1 MSSQPAAVKQALA
14 KFLKLPADQIA
25 DTMELKGLVRDSF
38 MLVELLIELQEEF
51 GVRLCQ
57 TDAEQLHTVAELTG
71 LIAERA
77 RETA

>member
-14 KFLKLPADQIA
+14 KFLKLPVDQIA

-51 GVRLCQ
+51 GVHLCQ